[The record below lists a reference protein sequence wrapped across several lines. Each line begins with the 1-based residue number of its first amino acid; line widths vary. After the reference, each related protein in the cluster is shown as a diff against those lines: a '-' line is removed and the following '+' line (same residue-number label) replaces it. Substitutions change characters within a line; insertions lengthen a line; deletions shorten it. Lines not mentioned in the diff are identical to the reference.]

1 MDDYLH
7 WIKKKEE
14 HEVMLDSEKNSFNEL
29 TFLVKSNQFSD
40 VVLEK
45 VSSKFRM
52 LWVTEC
58 GVEGVQTVQ

>member
-1 MDDYLH
+1 
-7 WIKKKEE
+7 
-14 HEVMLDSEKNSFNEL
+14 MLGGEKNSFNEL

-52 LWVTEC
+52 LCVTEC